1 LSGGNPL
8 YALEI
13 GRLVADRG
21 PVDGAGEL
29 PVPDEVDDL
38 VGERVARLPPGVR
51 RLLAAVSL
59 GADLR
64 AQELASIGDAEQIA
78 AAIAADVLVEDDGRL
93 RPAHP
98 LLAAAARARLTI
110 GERRDLHREL
120 ATLAGA
126 EEVRARHL
134 ALGTAGEDG
143 QLAARLAAASAR
155 AASRGAVADA
165 VDLAEH
171 ALRLTSPRTLGWSD
185 QLLALGELLVAAG
198 EHRRASQLLA
208 DAFDRLPAG
217 RARARAH
224 LLLNESAFHGD
235 QVEVAL
241 RHLELALEESASEPD
256 LHARVIAR
264 RSRYLS
270 AALVASIPEAERL
283 ALAELPSA
291 AAAGPAIEREILYSL
306 AFAQKLRGRPI
317 DDLLE
322 RFRIV
327 SADAF
332 MLFRGVER
340 IAADRLAS
348 RGLVDEARRVLRRLL
363 DAAEDR
369 GEGWS
374 SIWLLHQL
382 AEVEVR
388 AGDWKVAGQLLDE
401 CDASPDRGLLDP
413 QGYARCRALVAA
425 GIGRFDTAA
434 ELAARVIA
442 ACQAEGLRWNLLE
455 ALRAR
460 GQAAL
465 LAHAPAD
472 AARSLAEVWRHTE
485 AEGVEEPGE
494 FPVAP
499 DLIETLV
506 ELRRIGEAAAVAA
519 RIRALAEAQEHP
531 WALATAIRG
540 EALISLAGGD
550 DADAAL
556 RRTHEAAERYAALGL
571 NFDRARTL
579 RAAGREAR
587 RLRKWGAARDLLGQ
601 ARAAFSDIG
610 SDGWA
615 ADVERDLGRLGGRS
629 PGVEGGL
636 TAAEREVARLAAEGR
651 SNKEIAESLVIGV
664 STVETHLRHAF
675 EKLHVGSRAQ
685 LARRLD
691 RR

>member
-1 LSGGNPL
+1 VPG
-8 YALEI
+8 
-13 GRLVADRG
+13 RG
-21 PVDGAGEL
+21 PSLE
-29 PVPDEVDDL
+29 P
-38 VGERVARLPPGVR
+38 ARG
-51 RLLAAVSL
+51 
-59 GADLR
+59 
-64 AQELASIGDAEQIA
+64 
-78 AAIAADVLVEDDGRL
+78 
-93 RPAHP
+93 
-98 LLAAAARARLTI
+98 
-110 GERRDLHREL
+110 
-120 ATLAGA
+120 
-126 EEVRARHL
+126 
-134 ALGTAGEDG
+134 
-143 QLAARLAAASAR
+143 
-155 AASRGAVADA
+155 
-165 VDLAEH
+165 
-171 ALRLTSPRTLGWSD
+171 
-185 QLLALGELLVAAG
+185 
-198 EHRRASQLLA
+198 
-208 DAFDRLPAG
+208 
-217 RARARAH
+217 
-224 LLLNESAFHGD
+224 
-235 QVEVAL
+235 
-241 RHLELALEESASEPD
+241 
-256 LHARVIAR
+256 
-264 RSRYLS
+264 
-270 AALVASIPEAERL
+270 
-283 ALAELPSA
+283 PS
-291 AAAGPAIEREILYSL
+291 
-306 AFAQKLRGRPI
+306 
-317 DDLLE
+317 
-322 RFRIV
+322 
-327 SADAF
+327 
-332 MLFRGVER
+332 
-340 IAADRLAS
+340 
-348 RGLVDEARRVLRRLL
+348 
-363 DAAEDR
+363 
-369 GEGWS
+369 
-374 SIWLLHQL
+374 
-382 AEVEVR
+382 
-388 AGDWKVAGQLLDE
+388 
-401 CDASPDRGLLDP
+401 C
-413 QGYARCRALVAA
+413 
-425 GIGRFDTAA
+425 
-434 ELAARVIA
+434 
-442 ACQAEGLRWNLLE
+442 
-455 ALRAR
+455 R